1 MRKSGV
7 SFQRAGRSGF
17 SPSAF
22 KTFVLPLVLITLTNY
37 SKSLAGINNSQ
48 GCFVSNYRGQNSTEE
63 MLAVIGREI
72 ARPYPVSASLTD
84 TRNEDVKSLPGLPA
98 GISLV
103 LTGFFCISLARDRK
117 FWLALAAGI
126 LWAGQVG
133 LEAVPEITKGL
144 STRIRPDRYFCTNC
158 VLLSREIDSNRL
170 RCDIEGSG
178 FIGLLYH
185 CSGIPEDRKTPE
197 LTAQHVSRDIPLA
210 TDKNHFPVQ
219 ALLIP
224 QLPKFNSAAKSR
236 VLLKSFI
243 ISVSAFSPAMFPR
256 PPPLVKRIN
265 GFFSIYPAFFR
276 VYEDVRMNILKG

>member
-1 MRKSGV
+1 MQKNGIL
-7 SFQRAGRSGF
+7 FQRADRSGF
-17 SPSAF
+17 FPPAF
-22 KTFVLPLVLITLTNY
+22 KGFAWLFVLISLMSY
-37 SKSLAGINNSQ
+37 SKSLAGTNSSQ
-48 GCFVSNYRGQNSTEE
+48 VGFVNNYRGQNSTEE

-72 ARPYPVSASLTD
+72 ARPYPISTSLTE
-84 TRNEDVKSLPGLPA
+84 TRNEGVKSLPGLPA

-117 FWLALAAGI
+117 FWLALAAGV

-144 STRIRPDRYFCTNC
+144 STRIRPDRYFCTKR

-185 CSGIPEDRKTPE
+185 CSGIPENRKTPE

-210 TDKNHFPVQ
+210 TDKDHFPVQ

-236 VLLKSFI
+236 VLLKSSI
-243 ISVSAFSPAMFPR
+243 ISVPAFLPAMFPR
-256 PPPLVKRIN
+256 PPPLVK
-265 GFFSIYPAFFR
+265 
-276 VYEDVRMNILKG
+276 